1 MSKAG
6 MAILAAWVV
15 GAMAAVAGIAA
26 MSIPVLQSAG
36 QAAPPAGALPVRG
49 SQPLVPP
56 AKLRLSGEVTPLAA
70 GDVLQSVEVRVGTE
84 LIPVS
89 LQGQYFEATLFLT
102 DTARMAS
109 IEVRST
115 KGRQASLLGS
125 VSRLAA
131 LGGGDGRLDVQEH
144 AALRVSA
151 FTTALMRHIEYALGR
166 RPTTDAELDQTTRAV
181 AHDGLSALS
190 YALSRIAAGELPMPA
205 GYQDGYAFSADRNA
219 FKAWPHLP
227 EYQVWSGYLFE
238 QASGSRVANVSEL
251 PARMLMLGGLS
262 VTEYPSYS
270 GATRLLERLPDGSVN
285 FHEDQPLATPNY
297 AIRVDESGQVV
308 LTPRTAVVRLYE
320 RTSPD
325 NDVMQRTSQGHVL
338 RRLAIAGGIS
348 VWALRSDWL
357 EVAASSPQSPPVS
370 VTEYRVLSATD
381 LDAWKRADAWRFTSL
396 QFSLPWLCIEPGQ
409 MLAGRLAVCGY
420 PLHRFDFEGL
430 GFTFEHDMPLSAD
443 GEPMV
448 PTRSTQFDVSI
459 QNPSL
464 LTIDN
469 GQTETQ
475 FWRLQSGTVGRA
487 VVPSVFLSRSLQG
500 DTQGETL
507 VGLTPS
513 FMYQFEGE
521 SPSIIQPLGNWR
533 NGYQKAQPPS
543 YVGLDVSVTLSRL
556 ADGNSAYSVQGDNG
570 NSLENHRWSMTG
582 FGIYNIRASARYP
595 DGSSRPVE
603 ACTSSVIAAGATA
616 CNALIRYFRPI
627 TLARGSYYGVEER
640 YRVSY
645 PDPDAPDG
653 QQNRF
658 AIVRDYSRL
667 GFETC
672 ESSECASV
680 FPKTASQAPAVPGPG
695 VQVFPQR
702 GTRLGDRQ
710 RAAVRWIP
718 WLTPL
723 RSTSIEEEERDES
736 CPSCDRPRA
745 DLWAVVRGA
754 TAPVPDPEDS
764 KDADL
769 THEIP
774 ELGGGGNDSPGT
786 GAGEPAP
793 AEAGT
798 SVGLTSAPPK
808 SAPK

>member
-6 MAILAAWVV
+6 MAVLATWVM
-15 GAMAAVAGIAA
+15 GAMVAVAGVAA
-26 MSIPVLQSAG
+26 LSLPVLQSAG
-36 QAAPPAGALPVRG
+36 QAAPPAGALLVHG

-89 LQGQYFEATLFLT
+89 VQGQYFEATLFLT
-102 DTARMAS
+102 DAGRMAS

-125 VSRLAA
+125 VSRLAE
-131 LGGGDGRLDVQEH
+131 LGGGDGRLDVHEH
-144 AALRVSA
+144 NALRVSA

-181 AHDGLSALS
+181 AHDGLSALA
-190 YALSRIAAGELPMPA
+190 YALGKIAAGELPMPA

-227 EYQVWSGYLFE
+227 DYQVWSGYLFE
-238 QASGSRVANVSEL
+238 QASGSRVADVAEL

-262 VTEYPSYS
+262 VTEYPGYS
-270 GATRLLERLPDGSVN
+270 GSTRLLERTSDGSVN
-285 FHEDQPLATPNY
+285 FHEDRPLSNPNY
-297 AIRVDESGQVV
+297 SITVDGAGRIV
-308 LTPRTAVVRLYE
+308 LTPRAAVIQRFE
-320 RTSPD
+320 RAEPESASI
-325 NDVMQRTSQGHVL
+325 QRMSQGHVL
-338 RRLAIAGGIS
+338 QRVARSGGIS
-348 VWALRSDWL
+348 VWAVRSDWL
-357 EVAASSPQSPPVS
+357 DIDVSSPSSPPVL
-370 VTEYRVLSATD
+370 VTEYRVLSGTD
-381 LDAWKRADAWRFTSL
+381 LDGWVRTDAWPSNSWQYT
-396 QFSLPWLCIEPGQ
+396 LPWLCVESGQ
-409 MLAGRLAVCGY
+409 LAICGY
-420 PLHRFDFEGL
+420 PLHRFDWWDNA
-430 GFTFEHDMPLSAD
+430 GFTLEQGIPLSDD
-443 GEPMV
+443 GVPAV
-448 PTRSTQFDVSI
+448 PTGSVRFEPAIDSQTR
-459 QNPSL
+459 
-464 LTIDN
+464 LTVDN
-469 GQTETQ
+469 GQTETH
-475 FWRLQSGTVGRA
+475 FWRLQAGTIGRA

-500 DTQGETL
+500 ATQGETL

-513 FMYQFEGE
+513 FLHQFEDE
-521 SPSIIQPLGNWR
+521 APSIIQPLGNWR

-543 YVGLDVSVTLSRL
+543 YVGLDVSVAFSRL
-556 ADGNSAYSVQGDNG
+556 GDGSSTYTVQGDNG
-570 NSLENHRWSMTG
+570 NSLENHRWSMAG

-595 DGSSRPVE
+595 DGSSRQVE

-645 PDPDAPDG
+645 PDLDAPDG

-658 AIVRDYSRL
+658 AIVRDYARL

-680 FPKTASQAPAVPGPG
+680 FPKTVSQAPAMPRPG
-695 VQVFPQR
+695 VQISPLR
-702 GTRLGDRQ
+702 GTRLGGRP

-736 CPSCDRPRA
+736 CPSCDRSRA

-754 TAPVPDPEDS
+754 TAPVSEPDDS
-764 KDADL
+764 KGADL
-769 THEIP
+769 PHGTP
-774 ELGGGGNDSPGT
+774 EQDGHGNASHGVE
-786 GAGEPAP
+786 ASEPAP
-793 AEAGT
+793 VEAGAR
-798 SVGLTSAPPK
+798 VDLTSA
-808 SAPK
+808 AP

>member
-6 MAILAAWVV
+6 MAILAAWVM

-70 GDVLQSVEVRVGTE
+70 GDALQSVEVRVGTE

-89 LQGQYFEATLFLT
+89 VQGQYFEATLFLM

-144 AALRVSA
+144 AALRVSP
-151 FTTALMRHIEYALGR
+151 FTTALLRHIEYALGR
-166 RPTTDAELDQTTRAV
+166 QPLNDAELDQTTRAV
-181 AHDGLSALS
+181 GHDGLGALS
-190 YALSRIAAGELPMPA
+190 YALSKIAGGELPLPA
-205 GYQDGYAFSADRNA
+205 GYQDGYAFSADREA
-219 FKAWPHLP
+219 FHDWPHLP
-227 EYQVWSGYLFE
+227 AHEMWSAYLFN
-238 QASGSRVANVSEL
+238 QAPGSRVADVAEL

-270 GATRLLERLPDGSVN
+270 GATRLLERLSDGSVN

-297 AIRVDESGQVV
+297 AIRVDESGQIV

-338 RRLAIAGGIS
+338 RRLMLAGGIS

-357 EVAASSPQSPPVS
+357 EVAASSPQSPPVP

-409 MLAGRLAVCGY
+409 MLTGRLAVCGH

-430 GFTFEHDMPLSAD
+430 GFTFEHDTPLSAD

-448 PTRSTQFDVSI
+448 PTRSTQFEVSI

-464 LTIDN
+464 LTINN
-469 GQTETQ
+469 GQTETH

-487 VVPSVFLSRSLQG
+487 VVPSVFLSRSLHG
-500 DTQGETL
+500 DTRGETL

-513 FMYQFEGE
+513 FLYQFEYDP
-521 SPSIIQPLGNWR
+521 PSIIQPLGNWR

-543 YVGLDVSVTLSRL
+543 YVGLDVSVAFSRL
-556 ADGNSAYSVQGDNG
+556 ADGSSAYSVQGDNG
-570 NSLENHRWSMTG
+570 NSVENHRWSMAG

-595 DGSSRPVE
+595 DGSSRQVG

-616 CNALIRYFRPI
+616 CNAVIRYFRPI

-658 AIVRDYSRL
+658 SIVRDYSRL

-680 FPKTASQAPAVPGPG
+680 FPKTVSQAPAMPGPG

-702 GTRLGDRQ
+702 GTRLGGRP

-723 RSTSIEEEERDES
+723 RSTSIEERKRDES

-745 DLWAVVRGA
+745 DLWAVVRG
-754 TAPVPDPEDS
+754 TSAPVSEPDDS
-764 KDADL
+764 KEADL
-769 THEIP
+769 LHGTPTQE
-774 ELGGGGNDSPGT
+774 GGGKASHST
-786 GAGEPAP
+786 EAGAPAP
-793 AEAGT
+793 AEAHAH
-798 SVGLTSAPPK
+798 VDLTS
-808 SAPK
+808 SAP

>member
-1 MSKAG
+1 MLKAG
-6 MAILAAWVV
+6 MAILAAWVM
-15 GAMAAVAGIAA
+15 GAMVAVAGIAA
-26 MSIPVLQSAG
+26 MSIPVLKSAG

-89 LQGQYFEATLFLT
+89 VQGQYFEATLFLM

-131 LGGGDGRLDVQEH
+131 LGGGDGWLDVQEH
-144 AALRVSA
+144 AALRVSP
-151 FTTALMRHIEYALGR
+151 FTTALLRHIEYALGR
-166 RPTTDAELDQTTRAV
+166 QPLNDAELDQTTRAV
-181 AHDGLSALS
+181 GHDGLGALS
-190 YALSRIAAGELPMPA
+190 YALSKIAGGELPLPA
-205 GYQDGYAFSADRNA
+205 GYQDGYAFSADREA
-219 FKAWPHLP
+219 FHDWPHLP
-227 EYQVWSGYLFE
+227 AYEVWSAYLFN
-238 QASGSRVANVSEL
+238 QAPGSRVADVAEL

-270 GATRLLERLPDGSVN
+270 GATRLLERTPDGSVN
-285 FHEDQPLATPNY
+285 FHEDRPLANPNY
-297 AIRVDESGQVV
+297 SISLDGAGRIV
-308 LTPRTAVVRLYE
+308 LTPRAPVILRYE
-320 RTSPD
+320 RTEPENASI
-325 NDVMQRTSQGHVL
+325 QRMSQGHVL
-338 RRLAIAGGIS
+338 RRVARSGGVS
-348 VWALRSDWL
+348 VWVVRSDWL
-357 EVAASSPQSPPVS
+357 DIDMSSPSSPPVP
-370 VTEYRVLSATD
+370 VTEYRVLSGTD
-381 LDAWKRADAWRFTSL
+381 LDGWVRTDAWPSNSWQYT
-396 QFSLPWLCIEPGQ
+396 LPWLCVESGH
-409 MLAGRLAVCGY
+409 LAICGY
-420 PLHRFDFEGL
+420 PLHRFDWWDNA
-430 GFTFEHDMPLSAD
+430 GFTLEQGIPLSDD
-443 GEPMV
+443 GVPEVPTGSVRFEPMIDSQ
-448 PTRSTQFDVSI
+448 TR
-459 QNPSL
+459 
-464 LTIDN
+464 LTVDN
-469 GQTETQ
+469 GQTETH
-475 FWRLQSGTVGRA
+475 FWRLQAGTVGRA

-513 FMYQFEGE
+513 FLYQFEGE

-543 YVGLDVSVTLSRL
+543 YVGLDVSVTLSRF
-556 ADGNSAYSVQGDNG
+556 ADGNSTYSVQGDNG

-595 DGSSRPVE
+595 DGSSRQVE

-658 AIVRDYSRL
+658 SIVRDYSRL

-680 FPKTASQAPAVPGPG
+680 FPKTVSQVPAMPGPG

-702 GTRLGDRQ
+702 GTRLGGRP

-745 DLWAVVRGA
+745 YLWAVVRGA
-754 TAPVPDPEDS
+754 SAPVYEPADS
-764 KDADL
+764 KRADL
-769 THEIP
+769 PHGTP
-774 ELGGGGNDSPGT
+774 AQDGGAKASRSTEAD
-786 GAGEPAP
+786 EPAP
-793 AEAGT
+793 AEAHVHVDFT
-798 SVGLTSAPPK
+798 SVAP
-808 SAPK
+808 